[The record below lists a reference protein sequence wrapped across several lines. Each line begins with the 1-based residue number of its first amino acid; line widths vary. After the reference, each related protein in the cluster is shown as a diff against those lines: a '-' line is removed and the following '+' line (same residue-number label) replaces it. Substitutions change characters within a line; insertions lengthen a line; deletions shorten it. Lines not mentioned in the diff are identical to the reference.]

1 MGGSRDLV
9 EPPVAQARDA
19 PVIDGRKQRSPL
31 LARQSTNLED
41 VGKIGGEPP
50 GYLELVVFTGVS
62 GSGKTTVG
70 SLLAE
75 RLGWPFADG
84 DSFHSAAS
92 VAKMRTGQPLTDED
106 RRPWLDAIAAW
117 MDVRI
122 AAGQSAVVACSALKR
137 AYRAVLLD
145 GRPAARM
152 VFLQVSRG
160 QDADRL
166 TSRHGHFF
174 PPKLLDSQFAALEMP
189 QDSERIVVLPVRGSA
204 ADVVA
209 DIIKR
214 LGLRTSQH

>member
-1 MGGSRDLV
+1 MI
-9 EPPVAQARDA
+9 
-19 PVIDGRKQRSPL
+19 VI
-31 LARQSTNLED
+31 LA
-41 VGKIGGEPP
+41 
-50 GYLELVVFTGVS
+50 GVS

-160 QDADRL
+160 QAADRL

-174 PPKLLDSQFAALEMP
+174 SPKLIDSQFAALEMP
-189 QDSERIVVLPVRGSA
+189 QDSERIVVLSVRGSA
-204 ADVVA
+204 ADVA
-209 DIIKR
+209 AEIIKR